1 MSEEQVIP
9 EAEMAV
15 ESQQS
20 VEDTTPADPKIA
32 EMRKHIS
39 ALNEENKNH
48 RLKAKEESRQKL
60 EALEQNGEYK
70 ALAEALTDRVQEL
83 ESTIPELKEQAGR
96 YTQWRETESDKIE
109 KEIENIP
116 THWREVVSGAA
127 DFETKRR
134 ILDSLKVSHKA
145 PPPSAQASAPGNS
158 SAGSTPKDLAALWM
172 SKQSKKGIFNR

>member
-1 MSEEQVIP
+1 MSEEQKEP
-9 EAEMAV
+9 EAETAM
-15 ESQQS
+15 ESQQT
-20 VEDTTPADPKIA
+20 VAETAPVDPKIA

-39 ALNEENKNH
+39 SLNEENKNH

-70 ALAEALTDRVQEL
+70 ALAEALTDRVNEL
-83 ESTIPELKEQAGR
+83 ESNLPALKEQAGL
-96 YTQWRETESDKIE
+96 YTQWRETESEKIE
-109 KEIENIP
+109 REVETIP
-116 THWREVVSGAA
+116 SHWREVVAGAA

-134 ILDSLKVSHKA
+134 ILDSIKVSHKS
-145 PPPSAQASAPGNS
+145 PQPLAQASAPGNS